1 MRLRACL
8 ALLLLATTS
17 ACSYIP
23 ESLRFE
29 LGGSTLEFKK
39 KPPEPAPSS
48 VPEPEPE
55 APANDVQPG

>member
-8 ALLLLATTS
+8 ALILLATTS
-17 ACSYIP
+17 GCSFIP

-39 KPPEPAPSS
+39 KPVEPAPA
-48 VPEPEPE
+48 PEPETVP
-55 APANDVQPG
+55 AANDVQPD

>member
-8 ALLLLATTS
+8 ALILFATS

-23 ESLRFE
+23 DSLRFE

-39 KPPEPAPSS
+39 KPVEPPPEPAPE
-48 VPEPEPE
+48 EPD
-55 APANDVQPG
+55 ATVNDVQPS